1 MIHYF
6 KADLFKIQKEQRL
19 TISLGILALL
29 SFLSAF
35 LLHGNE
41 DFTSSLIQLLSQFIT
56 LFFIVPTNLFFG
68 EDFTYRTINN
78 IIIKQQTRK
87 GVFSYKVLATLVLD
101 LAYIL
106 LAYLLSSSVGLLL
119 GDPVDV
125 AVIIHSFI
133 VQTPLFIC
141 ISLLSILIF
150 VKSNKVNQ
158 AYLAFSLISLLF
170 DNITNLITSNLLHM
184 KLPTDYFL
192 FLSLQQGENI
202 SRLSMG
208 VSFMAT
214 ILYLYLSYF
223 IFSRKELK

>member
-41 DFTSSLIQLLSQFIT
+41 GFTSSLIQLLSQFIT
-56 LFFIVPTNLFFG
+56 LFFIVPANLFFG

-87 GVFSYKVLATLVLD
+87 GVFFYKVLATLVLD

-119 GDPVDV
+119 GDRVDF
-125 AVIIHSFI
+125 AVIIQSFI

-158 AYLAFSLISLLF
+158 AYLTFSLISLLF
-170 DNITNLITSNLLHM
+170 DNISNLITSNLLHI

-202 SRLSMG
+202 SRLSMS
-208 VSFMAT
+208 VSFIAT

>member
-19 TISLGILALL
+19 TVSLGILALL

-68 EDFTYRTINN
+68 EDFTYRTINH

-87 GVFSYKVLATLVLD
+87 RVFFYKVLATLVLD

-119 GDPVDV
+119 GDRVDF
-125 AVIIHSFI
+125 AVILQSFI

-170 DNITNLITSNLLHM
+170 DNISNLITSNLLHM

-192 FLSLQQGENI
+192 FLSLQQGDNI

>member
-6 KADLFKIQKEQRL
+6 KADLFKIQREQRL
-19 TISLGILALL
+19 MVSLGILALL

-78 IIIKQQTRK
+78 TIIKQQTRK
-87 GVFSYKVLATLVLD
+87 EVFFYKVLATLILHF
-101 LAYIL
+101 AYIL

-119 GDPVDV
+119 GEHVDF
-125 AVIIHSFI
+125 AVMIQSFI
-133 VQTPLFIC
+133 AQTPLFIC

-150 VKSNKVNQ
+150 IKSNKVNQ
-158 AYLAFSLISLLF
+158 AYLVFSLISLLF
-170 DNITNLITSNLLHM
+170 DNISNLITSNLLHI

-192 FLSLQQGENI
+192 FLSLQQGGSI
-202 SRLSMG
+202 STLSMG
-208 VSFMAT
+208 ISVIAT
-214 ILYLYLSYF
+214 LFYLYLSYF
-223 IFSRKELK
+223 IFSKKELK

>member
-56 LFFIVPTNLFFG
+56 LFFIVPANLFFG

-87 GVFSYKVLATLVLD
+87 GVFFYKVLATLVLH

-119 GDPVDV
+119 GDRVDF
-125 AVIIHSFI
+125 AVIIQSFI
-133 VQTPLFIC
+133 FQTPLFIC

-170 DNITNLITSNLLHM
+170 DNISNLITSNLLHM

-202 SRLSMG
+202 SRLSMS

>member
-41 DFTSSLIQLLSQFIT
+41 GFTSSLIQLLSQFIT
-56 LFFIVPTNLFFG
+56 LFFIVPANLFFG

-87 GVFSYKVLATLVLD
+87 GVFFYKVLATLVLD

-119 GDPVDV
+119 GDRVDF
-125 AVIIHSFI
+125 AVIIQSFI

-158 AYLAFSLISLLF
+158 AYLTFSLISLLF
-170 DNITNLITSNLLHM
+170 DNISNLITSNLLHI

-192 FLSLQQGENI
+192 FLSLQQGEHI

-214 ILYLYLSYF
+214 LIYLYLSYF

>member
-56 LFFIVPTNLFFG
+56 LFFIVPANLFFG
-68 EDFTYRTINN
+68 EDFTYRTINH

-87 GVFSYKVLATLVLD
+87 GVFFYKVLATLVLN

-125 AVIIHSFI
+125 AVIIQSFI

-170 DNITNLITSNLLHM
+170 DNISNLITSNLLHI

-208 VSFMAT
+208 VSFIAT

>member
-56 LFFIVPTNLFFG
+56 LFFIVPANLFFG

-87 GVFSYKVLATLVLD
+87 RVFFYKVLATLVLD

-119 GDPVDV
+119 GDRVDF
-125 AVIIHSFI
+125 AVIIQSFI

-170 DNITNLITSNLLHM
+170 DNISNLITSNLLHM

-192 FLSLQQGENI
+192 FLSLQQGEHI

-223 IFSRKELK
+223 IFRRKELK

>member
-56 LFFIVPTNLFFG
+56 LFFIVPANIFFG

-87 GVFSYKVLATLVLD
+87 RVFFYKVLATLVLD

-106 LAYLLSSSVGLLL
+106 LAYLLSSSGGLLL
-119 GDPVDV
+119 SNRVDF
-125 AVIIHSFI
+125 AVIIQSLI
-133 VQTPLFIC
+133 AQTPLFIC

-170 DNITNLITSNLLHM
+170 DNISNLITSNLLHM

-192 FLSLQQGENI
+192 FLSLQQGDNI

-214 ILYLYLSYF
+214 ILYLYMSYF

>member
-41 DFTSSLIQLLSQFIT
+41 DFTNSLIQLLSQFIT
-56 LFFIVPTNLFFG
+56 LFFIVPANLFFG

-87 GVFSYKVLATLVLD
+87 GVFFYKVLATLVLD

-119 GDPVDV
+119 GDRVDF
-125 AVIIHSFI
+125 AVIIQSFI

-158 AYLAFSLISLLF
+158 AYLTFSLISLLF
-170 DNITNLITSNLLHM
+170 DNISNLITSNLLHI

-202 SRLSMG
+202 SRLSMS
-208 VSFMAT
+208 VSFIAT

>member
-41 DFTSSLIQLLSQFIT
+41 DFTSSLIQLLAQFIT
-56 LFFIVPTNLFFG
+56 LFFIVPANLFFG

-87 GVFSYKVLATLVLD
+87 RVFFYKVLATLVLD

-119 GDPVDV
+119 GDCIDI
-125 AVIIHSFI
+125 AVMLQSFI

-141 ISLLSILIF
+141 ISLISILIF

-158 AYLAFSLISLLF
+158 AYLIFSLISLLF
-170 DNITNLITSNLLHM
+170 DNISNLITSNLLHM

-192 FLSLQQGENI
+192 FLSLQQGEHI

-208 VSFMAT
+208 VSFIAT
-214 ILYLYLSYF
+214 LIYLYLSYF

>member
-56 LFFIVPTNLFFG
+56 LFFIVPANLFFG

-87 GVFSYKVLATLVLD
+87 RVFFYKVLATLVLD

-119 GDPVDV
+119 GDRVDF
-125 AVIIHSFI
+125 AVIIQSFI

-170 DNITNLITSNLLHM
+170 DNISNLITSNLLHM

-192 FLSLQQGENI
+192 FLSLQQGEHI
-202 SRLSMG
+202 TQLSMG
-208 VSFMAT
+208 ASFMAT

>member
-56 LFFIVPTNLFFG
+56 LFFIVPANLFFG

-87 GVFSYKVLATLVLD
+87 RVFFYKVLATLVLD

-106 LAYLLSSSVGLLL
+106 LAYLMSSSVGLLL
-119 GDPVDV
+119 GDRVDF
-125 AVIIHSFI
+125 AVIIQSFI
-133 VQTPLFIC
+133 FQTPLFIC

-170 DNITNLITSNLLHM
+170 DNISNLITSNLLHM

-192 FLSLQQGENI
+192 FLSLQQGEHI

-208 VSFMAT
+208 VSIIAS
-214 ILYLYLSYF
+214 LCYLYLSTF
-223 IFSRKELK
+223 IFSRKEFK

>member
-6 KADLFKIQKEQRL
+6 KADLFKIQKKQRL

-56 LFFIVPTNLFFG
+56 LFFIVPANLFFG

-87 GVFSYKVLATLVLD
+87 RVFFYKVLATLVLD

-119 GDPVDV
+119 GDPVDF
-125 AVIIHSFI
+125 AVIIQSFI

-170 DNITNLITSNLLHM
+170 DNISNLITSNLLHM

-202 SRLSMG
+202 SRLSMS

>member
-68 EDFTYRTINN
+68 EDFTYRTINH

-87 GVFSYKVLATLVLD
+87 RVFFYKVLATLVLD

-106 LAYLLSSSVGLLL
+106 LAYLLSSSIGLLL

-125 AVIIHSFI
+125 AVIIQSFI

-170 DNITNLITSNLLHM
+170 DNISNLITSNLLHM
-184 KLPTDYFL
+184 TLPTDYFL
-192 FLSLQQGENI
+192 FLSLQQGEHI
-202 SRLSMG
+202 TQLSMG
-208 VSFMAT
+208 ASFMAT

>member
-35 LLHGNE
+35 WLHGNE

-56 LFFIVPTNLFFG
+56 LFFIVPANLFFG
-68 EDFTYRTINN
+68 EDFTYRTINH

-87 GVFSYKVLATLVLD
+87 GVFFYKVLATLVLD

-106 LAYLLSSSVGLLL
+106 LAYLLSSSIGLLL
-119 GDPVDV
+119 GDPVDF
-125 AVIIHSFI
+125 AVIIQSFI

-170 DNITNLITSNLLHM
+170 DNISNLITSNLPHM

-192 FLSLQQGENI
+192 FLSLQQGDNI
-202 SRLSMG
+202 SRQSIG
-208 VSFMAT
+208 ASFMAT

>member
-19 TISLGILALL
+19 TVSLGVLALL

-56 LFFIVPTNLFFG
+56 LFFIVPANLFFG

-87 GVFSYKVLATLVLD
+87 RVFFYKVLATLVLD
-101 LAYIL
+101 LSYIL

-119 GDPVDV
+119 GDRVDF
-125 AVIIHSFI
+125 AVIIQSFI

-158 AYLAFSLISLLF
+158 AYLAFCLMSLLF

-184 KLPTDYFL
+184 TLPTDYFL
-192 FLSLQQGENI
+192 FLSLQQGEHI

-214 ILYLYLSYF
+214 LIYLYLSYF

>member
-56 LFFIVPTNLFFG
+56 LFFIVPANLFFG

-87 GVFSYKVLATLVLD
+87 RVFFYKVLATLVLD

-119 GDPVDV
+119 GDPVDF
-125 AVIIHSFI
+125 AVIIQSFF

-170 DNITNLITSNLLHM
+170 DNISNLITSNLLHM

-192 FLSLQQGENI
+192 FLSLQQGEHI
-202 SRLSMG
+202 TQLSMG
-208 VSFMAT
+208 ASFMAT

>member
-19 TISLGILALL
+19 TTSLGILALL

-87 GVFSYKVLATLVLD
+87 RVFFYKVLATLVLD

-106 LAYLLSSSVGLLL
+106 LAYLLSSSIGLLL
-119 GDPVDV
+119 GDRVDF
-125 AVIIHSFI
+125 AVIIQSFI

-170 DNITNLITSNLLHM
+170 DNISNLITSNLLHI

-192 FLSLQQGENI
+192 FLSLQQGEHI
-202 SRLSMG
+202 TQLSMG
-208 VSFMAT
+208 VSFIAT

>member
-56 LFFIVPTNLFFG
+56 LFFIVPANLFFG

-87 GVFSYKVLATLVLD
+87 RVFFYKVLATLVLD

-119 GDPVDV
+119 GDRVDF
-125 AVIIHSFI
+125 AVIIQSFI
-133 VQTPLFIC
+133 AQTPLFIC

-170 DNITNLITSNLLHM
+170 DNISNLITSNLLHI

-202 SRLSMG
+202 SRLSMCI
-208 VSFMAT
+208 SFMASM
-214 ILYLYLSYF
+214 LYFYMSYV
-223 IFSRKELK
+223 IFSKKEFK

>member
-19 TISLGILALL
+19 TILLGILALL

-68 EDFTYRTINN
+68 EEFTYRTINH

-87 GVFSYKVLATLVLD
+87 RVLFYKVLATLVLD

-119 GDPVDV
+119 GDPVDF
-125 AVIIHSFI
+125 AVIIQSFI

-170 DNITNLITSNLLHM
+170 DNISNLITSNLLHM

-192 FLSLQQGENI
+192 FLSLQQGDNI
-202 SRLSMG
+202 SRQSIG

-223 IFSRKELK
+223 IFSRKEL

>member
-56 LFFIVPTNLFFG
+56 LFFIVPANLFLG
-68 EDFTYRTINN
+68 EDFTYRTINH

-87 GVFSYKVLATLVLD
+87 RVFFYKVLATLVLD

-106 LAYLLSSSVGLLL
+106 LAYLLSSSLGLLL
-119 GDPVDV
+119 GDRIDF
-125 AVIIHSFI
+125 AMIIHSFI

-170 DNITNLITSNLLHM
+170 DNISNLITSNLLHM

-192 FLSLQQGENI
+192 FLSLQQGEHI

-208 VSFMAT
+208 LSFMAT
-214 ILYLYLSYF
+214 LLYLYLSYV

>member
-35 LLHGNE
+35 LLHGNK

-56 LFFIVPTNLFFG
+56 LFFIVPANLFFG

-87 GVFSYKVLATLVLD
+87 RVFFYKVLATLVLD

-119 GDPVDV
+119 GDRVDF
-125 AVIIHSFI
+125 AVIIQSFI
-133 VQTPLFIC
+133 AQTPLFIC

-170 DNITNLITSNLLHM
+170 DNISNLITSNLLHI

-202 SRLSMG
+202 SRLSMCI
-208 VSFMAT
+208 SFMASM
-214 ILYLYLSYF
+214 LYFYMSYV
-223 IFSRKELK
+223 IFSKKEFK

>member
-1 MIHYF
+1 MVHYF

-78 IIIKQQTRK
+78 TIIKQQTRK
-87 GVFSYKVLATLVLD
+87 RVFFYKVLATLVLD

-119 GDPVDV
+119 GDRVDFT
-125 AVIIHSFI
+125 VIIQSFI

-158 AYLAFSLISLLF
+158 AYLAFSLMSLLF

-184 KLPTDYFL
+184 KLPTHYFL
-192 FLSLQQGENI
+192 FLSLQQGEHI

-214 ILYLYLSYF
+214 ILYLYLSYV
-223 IFSRKELK
+223 IFSKKELK

>member
-19 TISLGILALL
+19 SVSLGILALL

-56 LFFIVPTNLFFG
+56 LFFIIPANLFFG

-87 GVFSYKVLATLVLD
+87 GVFFYKVLATLVLD

-119 GDPVDV
+119 GNRVDF
-125 AVIIHSFI
+125 AVIIQSFI
-133 VQTPLFIC
+133 AQTPLFIC

-158 AYLAFSLISLLF
+158 AYLIFNLISLLF
-170 DNITNLITSNLLHM
+170 DNISNLITSNLLHM

-192 FLSLQQGENI
+192 FLSLQQGEHI
-202 SRLSMG
+202 TQLSMG
-208 VSFMAT
+208 ASFMAT

>member
-56 LFFIVPTNLFFG
+56 LFFIVPANLFFG

-87 GVFSYKVLATLVLD
+87 RVFFYKVLAILVLD

-119 GDPVDV
+119 GDRVDF
-125 AVIIHSFI
+125 AVIIQSFI
-133 VQTPLFIC
+133 FQTPLFIC

-170 DNITNLITSNLLHM
+170 DNISNLITSNLLHM

-208 VSFMAT
+208 VSFMAA

>member
-56 LFFIVPTNLFFG
+56 LFFIVPANLFFG
-68 EDFTYRTINN
+68 EDFTYRTINH

-87 GVFSYKVLATLVLD
+87 RVFFYKVLATLVLD

-119 GDPVDV
+119 GDPVDF
-125 AVIIHSFI
+125 AVIIQSFI
-133 VQTPLFIC
+133 AQTPLFIC

-158 AYLAFSLISLLF
+158 AYLAFSLMSLLF
-170 DNITNLITSNLLHM
+170 DNISNLITSNLLHM

-192 FLSLQQGENI
+192 FLSLQQGDNI

-208 VSFMAT
+208 VSFMASM
-214 ILYLYLSYF
+214 LYFYMSYV
-223 IFSRKELK
+223 IFSKKEFK

>member
-19 TISLGILALL
+19 TVSLGILALL

-56 LFFIVPTNLFFG
+56 LFFIVPANLFFG

-87 GVFSYKVLATLVLD
+87 RVFFYKVLATLVLD

-119 GDPVDV
+119 GDPVDF

-133 VQTPLFIC
+133 AQTPLFIC

-170 DNITNLITSNLLHM
+170 DNIFNLITSNLLHM

-192 FLSLQQGENI
+192 FLSLQQGEHI
-202 SRLSMG
+202 SSLSMG
-208 VSFMAT
+208 VSTMAS
-214 ILYLYLSYF
+214 LCYLYLSYF

>member
-19 TISLGILALL
+19 TISLGIFALL

-56 LFFIVPTNLFFG
+56 LFFIVPANLFFG

-87 GVFSYKVLATLVLD
+87 RVFFYKVLATLVLD

-119 GDPVDV
+119 GDRVDF
-125 AVIIHSFI
+125 AVIIQSFI

-170 DNITNLITSNLLHM
+170 DNISNLITSNLLHM

-192 FLSLQQGENI
+192 FLSLQQGEHI
-202 SRLSMG
+202 TQLSMG
-208 VSFMAT
+208 ASFMAT

>member
-6 KADLFKIQKEQRL
+6 KADLFKIRREQRL
-19 TISLGILALL
+19 TASLGILALL

-41 DFTSSLIQLLSQFIT
+41 DFTSSLIQLISQFIT

-78 IIIKQQTRK
+78 TIIKQQTRK
-87 GVFSYKVLATLVLD
+87 EVFFYKVLATLILH

-119 GDPVDV
+119 GEHVDF
-125 AVIIHSFI
+125 AVMIQSFI
-133 VQTPLFIC
+133 AQTPLFIC

-150 VKSNKVNQ
+150 VQSNKVNQ
-158 AYLAFSLISLLF
+158 AYLVFSLISLLF
-170 DNITNLITSNLLHM
+170 DNISNLITSNLLHI
-184 KLPTDYFL
+184 KLSTDYFL
-192 FLSLQQGENI
+192 FLSLQQGGSI
-202 SRLSMG
+202 STLSMG
-208 VSFMAT
+208 ISVIAT
-214 ILYLYLSYF
+214 LFYLYLSYF
-223 IFSRKELK
+223 IFSKKELK

>member
-68 EDFTYRTINN
+68 EDFTYRTINH

-87 GVFSYKVLATLVLD
+87 RVFFYKVLATLILD

-119 GDPVDV
+119 GDRVDF
-125 AVIIHSFI
+125 AVIIQSFI

-141 ISLLSILIF
+141 LSLLSILIF
-150 VKSNKVNQ
+150 VKANKVNQ
-158 AYLAFSLISLLF
+158 AYLAFCLMSLLF

-184 KLPTDYFL
+184 RLPTDYFL
-192 FLSLQQGENI
+192 FLSLQQGEHI

-214 ILYLYLSYF
+214 LIYLYLSYF

>member
-56 LFFIVPTNLFFG
+56 LFFIVPANLFFG
-68 EDFTYRTINN
+68 EDFTYRTINH

-87 GVFSYKVLATLVLD
+87 GVFFYKTLATLVLD

-106 LAYLLSSSVGLLL
+106 LAYLLSSSLGLLL
-119 GDPVDV
+119 GDPVDF
-125 AVIIHSFI
+125 AVIIQSFI

-158 AYLAFSLISLLF
+158 AYLAFSLISLIF
-170 DNITNLITSNLLHM
+170 DNISNLITSNLLHM
-184 KLPTDYFL
+184 TLPTDYFL
-192 FLSLQQGENI
+192 FLSLQQGEHI

-214 ILYLYLSYF
+214 LIYLYLSYF

>member
-19 TISLGILALL
+19 TISLGVLALL

-68 EDFTYRTINN
+68 EDFTYRTINH

-87 GVFSYKVLATLVLD
+87 GVFFYKVLATLVLD

-133 VQTPLFIC
+133 AQTPLFIC

-192 FLSLQQGENI
+192 FLSLQQGDNI

>member
-56 LFFIVPTNLFFG
+56 LFFIVPANLFFG
-68 EDFTYRTINN
+68 EDFTYRTINH

-87 GVFSYKVLATLVLD
+87 RVFFYKVLATLILD

-119 GDPVDV
+119 GDRVDF
-125 AVIIHSFI
+125 AVIIQSFI
-133 VQTPLFIC
+133 FQTPLFIC

-158 AYLAFSLISLLF
+158 AYLAFSLMSLLF

-184 KLPTDYFL
+184 TLPTDYFL
-192 FLSLQQGENI
+192 FLSLQQGDNI

>member
-56 LFFIVPTNLFFG
+56 LFFIVPANIFFG
-68 EDFTYRTINN
+68 EDFTYRTINH

-87 GVFSYKVLATLVLD
+87 RVFFYKVLATLVLD

-125 AVIIHSFI
+125 AVIIQSFI

-170 DNITNLITSNLLHM
+170 DNISNLITSNLLHM

-192 FLSLQQGENI
+192 FLSLQQGEHI
-202 SRLSMG
+202 TQLSMG
-208 VSFMAT
+208 VSFMAA

>member
-68 EDFTYRTINN
+68 EDFTYRTINH

-87 GVFSYKVLATLVLD
+87 RVFFYKVLATLVLD

-119 GDPVDV
+119 GDRVDF
-125 AVIIHSFI
+125 AVIIQSFI
-133 VQTPLFIC
+133 FQTPLFIC

-170 DNITNLITSNLLHM
+170 DNISNLITSNLLHM

-202 SRLSMG
+202 SRLSMS

>member
-19 TISLGILALL
+19 TVSLGVLALL

-56 LFFIVPTNLFFG
+56 LFFIVPANLFFG

-87 GVFSYKVLATLVLD
+87 RVFFYKVLATLVLD

-119 GDPVDV
+119 GDPVDF
-125 AVIIHSFI
+125 AVIIQSFI

-170 DNITNLITSNLLHM
+170 DNISNLITSNLLHM

-192 FLSLQQGENI
+192 FLSLQQGDNI
-202 SRLSMG
+202 SRQSIG

>member
-56 LFFIVPTNLFFG
+56 LFFIVPANLFFG

-87 GVFSYKVLATLVLD
+87 RVFFYKVLATLVLD

-106 LAYLLSSSVGLLL
+106 LAYLMSSSVGLLL
-119 GDPVDV
+119 GDRVDF
-125 AVIIHSFI
+125 AVIIQSFI
-133 VQTPLFIC
+133 FQTPLFIC

-170 DNITNLITSNLLHM
+170 DNISNLITCNLLHM

-192 FLSLQQGENI
+192 FLSLQQRENI
-202 SRLSMG
+202 SRLSMS

-214 ILYLYLSYF
+214 ILYLFLSYF

>member
-56 LFFIVPTNLFFG
+56 LFFIVPANLFFG
-68 EDFTYRTINN
+68 EDFTYRTINH

-87 GVFSYKVLATLVLD
+87 GVFFYKVLATFVLD

-119 GDPVDV
+119 GDRVDF
-125 AVIIHSFI
+125 AVIIQSFI
-133 VQTPLFIC
+133 AQTPLFIC

-170 DNITNLITSNLLHM
+170 DNISNLIISNLLHM

-192 FLSLQQGENI
+192 FLSLQQGEHI

-208 VSFMAT
+208 VSFMASM
-214 ILYLYLSYF
+214 LYFYMSYV
-223 IFSRKELK
+223 IFSKKEFK

>member
-19 TISLGILALL
+19 TVSLGVLAFL

-68 EDFTYRTINN
+68 EDFTYRTINH

-87 GVFSYKVLATLVLD
+87 GVFFYKVLATLVLD